1 MHEIRERAY
10 TVPSETIESIRMARV
25 AQGVDAMD
33 GVVFVDANGAQ
44 VEAADASYV
53 LLTQD
58 RFRELAAGRLLDAAM
73 EHDRRAVAAE
83 LRDATMLKDMARALA
98 PDPLGPAKLVKL
110 GRKERRAEERR
121 RRRGGR

>member
-1 MHEIRERAY
+1 MHETRERAY

-25 AQGVDAMD
+25 VHGVEATD

-44 VEAADASYV
+44 VEAGDASYV

-83 LRDATMLKDMARALA
+83 LRDAAMLKDMARALA
-98 PDPLGPAKLVKL
+98 PDPLGPVKL

>member
-1 MHEIRERAY
+1 MHETRERAY

-25 AQGVDAMD
+25 AQGVEAMD

-44 VEAADASYV
+44 VEAGDASYV

-73 EHDRRAVAAE
+73 EHDRRVVAAE

-98 PDPLGPAKLVKL
+98 PDPLGPAKL
-110 GRKERRAEERR
+110 GRRERRAEERR

>member
-1 MHEIRERAY
+1 MHETRERAY

-25 AQGVDAMD
+25 AQGVEATD

-83 LRDATMLKDMARALA
+83 LRDATMLKDMARALV
-98 PDPLGPAKLVKL
+98 PNPLGPVKL

>member
-1 MHEIRERAY
+1 MHETRERAY

-73 EHDRRAVAAE
+73 EHDRRVVAAE
-83 LRDATMLKDMARALA
+83 LRDAAMLKDMARALA
-98 PDPLGPAKLVKL
+98 PDPLGPVKL

>member
-1 MHEIRERAY
+1 MHETRERAY

-25 AQGVDAMD
+25 AQGVEAMD

-44 VEAADASYV
+44 VEAVDASYV

-58 RFRELAAGRLLDAAM
+58 QFRELAAGRLLDAAM

-98 PDPLGPAKLVKL
+98 PDPLGPARL